1 MGLWRE
7 KAVIL
12 GKNIRVGVRAPL
24 VLVVCTIYLG
34 CVQTK
39 RNLELLENQVGQT
52 DQLLTN

>member
-1 MGLWRE
+1 MGLWRK

-52 DQLLTN
+52 DQLLIL